1 MLLREM
7 GARVICISSSD
18 GSGGEEVAVA
28 VAGALGY
35 PVISEEI
42 LSRAAAEAGVSL
54 EAVADVE
61 RRKTF
66 MSKLVGRLVPHS
78 AAASDPAFAHSV
90 DAQVTAS
97 LVGVALPL
105 ETGPRLSNEELRGK
119 IRSAIDEYLA
129 YGDVVILAHAA
140 SHSLAGRDGVLRV
153 FVTGSPA
160 TRSAR
165 LQASR
170 EISAKDAESM
180 VATGDA
186 NRAGYLKRFYGIQ
199 EELPSHY
206 DLVVDTDDLT
216 VDAASRR
223 ILAAADAL

>member
-1 MLLREM
+1 M

-28 VAGALGY
+28 VAAALGY
-35 PVISEEI
+35 PLISEEI
-42 LSRAAAEAGVSL
+42 LSRAAAEAGVSV

-78 AAASDPAFAHSV
+78 AAASDPNFAHSI

-105 ETGPRLSNEELRGK
+105 DTGPRLSSEELRGK
-119 IRSAIDEYLA
+119 IRSAIDEFLA

-140 SHSLAGRDGVLRV
+140 SHSLAGRQGVLRV

-160 TRSAR
+160 ARSAR
-165 LQASR
+165 LQAGR
-170 EISAKDAESM
+170 EISAKDAASI

-186 NRAGYLKRFYGIQ
+186 NRADYLKRFYGIQ
-199 EELPSHY
+199 EETPAHY
-206 DLVVDTDDLT
+206 DLVVDTDDIG
-216 VDAASRR
+216 VDEASQMILSAAAS
-223 ILAAADAL
+223 I